1 MPFDFAL
8 VPLNFKA
15 FFKSICNVIKQNES
29 EVKKKKKKRRF
40 LVFWHFLS
48 FFDFLWGYYLG
59 FNLVKT
65 PQRLSI

>member
-29 EVKKKKKKRRF
+29 EVKKKKKK
-40 LVFWHFLS
+40 
-48 FFDFLWGYYLG
+48 DF
-59 FNLVKT
+59 
-65 PQRLSI
+65 